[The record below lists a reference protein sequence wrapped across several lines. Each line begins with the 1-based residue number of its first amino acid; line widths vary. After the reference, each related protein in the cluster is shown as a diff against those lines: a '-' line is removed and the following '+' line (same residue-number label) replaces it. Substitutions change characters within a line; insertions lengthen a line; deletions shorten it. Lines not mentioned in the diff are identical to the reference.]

1 MSSCLSIKQISNAE
15 KPAGQTLGRSPSC
28 ISPVA
33 GQRREGGL
41 STSDYKRLWKFA
53 RLAKI
58 SKGGFKPPYIFC
70 VLCGQE
76 FLELLSSTEL
86 LGRRKRGIVIGLIG
100 DAAHILYM
108 SDLII
113 WSDDEHRAGENA
125 I

>member
-15 KPAGQTLGRSPSC
+15 KPAGQTLGRSPSF
-28 ISPVA
+28 ISTVA
-33 GQRREGGL
+33 GREERGGL
-41 STSDYKRLWKFA
+41 A
-53 RLAKI
+53 RRTINACGNLRVSRKSVRAV
-58 SKGGFKPPYIFC
+58 SNRPYIFC
-70 VLCGQE
+70 VFCGQE